1 MRTLSDALSR
11 GKNNFDLIRLIAAI
25 AVVFGHSY
33 MVQAHTEFHDA
44 VAQALGHDA
53 SGALGVFAF
62 FMLSGIL
69 ISASYDRQRS
79 VPRFLVLRFARIWP
93 ALAVCSLLAAFVVG
107 PLFTTSSLSDYFGAP
122 ATWFFVA
129 HMLTILKGLGWLLP
143 GVFEHNPFP
152 GGVNAAIWTLPLEI
166 KCYAVVLVAG
176 MLGLVG
182 TRRGMTLAVAVATA
196 GFVYLLQLPP
206 LPVLLADI
214 TVLQIGYQF
223 WPVPFFLL
231 GMLLYAWRD
240 VVVMH
245 GAIALALVAA
255 YAGLSDTVV
264 GPALFYIAFAYVVL
278 WAGTTPMLHRFAPRN
293 DYSYGIYV
301 YGFVIQQ
308 CLASLAPTLDHWTA
322 FWIVLPIVFACAYVS
337 WHCIEKPAL
346 VIGRKL
352 AARRVP
358 ATDTPSSDEAPT
370 VDAPARPTPSA

>member
-11 GKNNFDLIRLIAAI
+11 GRNNFDLIRLVAAI

-33 MVQAHTEFHDA
+33 MVQAHTEYHDA
-44 VAQALGHDA
+44 VAEVLGRDA

-62 FMLSGIL
+62 FLLSGML

-79 VPRFLVLRFARIWP
+79 APRFLALRVARIWP

-107 PLFTTSSLSDYFGAP
+107 PIFTTGSLADYFGAP

-129 HMLTILKGLGWLLP
+129 HMLTIVKGLGWLLP

-152 GGVNAAIWTLPLEI
+152 GGVNAAIWTLPLEL
-166 KCYAVVLVAG
+166 KCYVVVLVAG
-176 MLGLVG
+176 MLGLVS
-182 TRRGMTLAVAVATA
+182 TRRGMTLAVIVATA
-196 GFVYLLQLPP
+196 GFVYLLQHPP
-206 LPVLLADI
+206 LHILLADI
-214 TVLQIGYQF
+214 TVLQKGYMF

-240 VVVMH
+240 YAVVH
-245 GAIALALVAA
+245 GALALVLVAA

-264 GPALFYIAFAYVVL
+264 GPVLFYLAFTYGVL
-278 WAGTTPMLHRFAPRN
+278 WLGTTPMLHRFAPRN

-308 CLASLAPTLDHWTA
+308 CLASLAPDLDHVSA
-322 FWIVLPIVFACAYVS
+322 FLIVMPIVFACAYVS
-337 WHCIEKPAL
+337 WHFVEKPAL
-346 VIGRKL
+346 VLCRTLVKRRTPAPENTSPQ
-352 AARRVP
+352 AAP
-358 ATDTPSSDEAPT
+358 A
-370 VDAPARPTPSA
+370 VDAPASRA